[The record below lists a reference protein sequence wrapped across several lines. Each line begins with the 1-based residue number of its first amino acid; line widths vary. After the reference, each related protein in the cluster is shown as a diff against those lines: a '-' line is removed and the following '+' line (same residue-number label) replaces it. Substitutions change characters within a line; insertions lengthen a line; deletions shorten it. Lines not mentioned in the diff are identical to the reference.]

1 MTTLTPTDPDL
12 LATAVVTTLA
22 VHFDP
27 QAREASIFY
36 WERGLPYR
44 QDVLEAAERTG
55 DKSVIGRVGE
65 LKSRPA
71 DPALH
76 LALHARLVE
85 LAAAGGGPALDTL
98 FARGWAAESNSRLG
112 YHLGRHYDGTS
123 QAVIVPERLRTL
135 ATGEELAP
143 GDTPRVRVIVPFR
156 DRGPGMRLRNLLACL
171 LALRDQ
177 SVPRSFYQ
185 VVVVETD
192 DEPRW
197 RDSIKPRADH
207 YLFAHK
213 PGDFNKSWAVNV
225 GAVNAP
231 GQTEILC
238 VLDADALV
246 DHDFIAR
253 NVARFHHPGT
263 MGHLSYRDMWCL
275 DESATSWAIE
285 ERLWGRAPQVD
296 AQHLRAFVLRRP
308 PGCCVWAR
316 TSAFQRIGGM
326 DERFEGWG
334 GEDNDFA
341 YRMDINSAFDHY
353 HDPLLHMYHPSSA
366 VLREDGELVNAHIPA
381 LSWGPSAEPIGD
393 LHRFTRPTGAGS
405 QHAPH
410 ERRADSHVA

>member
-1 MTTLTPTDPDL
+1 MATLTPIDPEL

-22 VHFDP
+22 VDFDP

-36 WERGLPYR
+36 WERGLSHR
-44 QDVLEAAERTG
+44 QAVVEAAERTG
-55 DKSVIGRVGE
+55 DETVARLVGE
-65 LKSRPA
+65 LRARPA

-76 LALHARLVE
+76 LALRTRLVQ
-85 LAAAGGGPALDTL
+85 LAGDSGRPALDTL
-98 FARGWAAESNSRLG
+98 FERAWTAESNSRLG
-112 YHLGRHYDGTS
+112 YHLGRHYGGTG
-123 QAVIVPERLRTL
+123 QATVGAQRLGT
-135 ATGEELAP
+135 LAP
-143 GDTPRVRVIVPFR
+143 GDGLAPGDAPQVLVVVPFR
-156 DRGPGMRLRNLLACL
+156 DRGPALRLRNLLACL

-185 VVVVETD
+185 VAVVETD
-192 DEPRW
+192 DTQRW
-197 RDSIKPRADH
+197 RDSVQPCTDH

-213 PGDFNKSWAVNV
+213 PGSFNKSWAVNV
-225 GAVNAP
+225 GVVNTP
-231 GQTEILC
+231 GRAEIIC
-238 VLDADALV
+238 ILDADALV
-246 DHDFIAR
+246 DRDFIAR

-285 ERLWGRAPQVD
+285 ERLWRRAAEVD
-296 AQHLRAFVLRRP
+296 ADHLRAFVLRRP
-308 PGCCVWAR
+308 PGCCVWVR
-316 TSAFQRIGGM
+316 TSAFHRIGGM

-381 LSWGPSAEPIGD
+381 LSWGPSSGPIGD
-393 LHRFTRPTGAGS
+393 VHRFARTTGTGH
-405 QHAPH
+405 QH
-410 ERRADSHVA
+410 ERRADSHVS